1 MDRGADFVLR
11 CGSSLAPP
19 SVEVILETVPG
30 TVTMIEQGNDKSVLR
45 LQAKDGRMFQ
55 WSVPNMMLKRLGYE
69 VGSEINLRI
78 GSSGLEGVSPRA
90 A

>member
-1 MDRGADFVLR
+1 M
-11 CGSSLAPP
+11 
-19 SVEVILETVPG
+19 ETVPG
-30 TVTMIEQGNDKSVLR
+30 TATTIEQGNDKSVLR
-45 LQAKDGRMFQ
+45 LQANDGRMFG
-55 WSVPNMMLKRLGYE
+55 WSVPNMMLKRLGYQ